1 MRGTERILFLKKK
14 NAMKTLSFWLLQTD
28 WNYKEEKGEKENM
41 KWNPTKHRWKH
52 WIHESTPLDKPVTHI
67 TRPAKGALDRTREE
81 DEAGDTGSIGWR
93 PLNED
98 ENSLEHPLPP
108 TTSTIPSPPI
118 AATKTVN
125 KIFTIHHIWNTSTCP
140 LSNNQ
145 KFTNNDF
152 KFREKQV
159 SDISLAPKTLN
170 ETKKIKFLIL
180 GITERTLKW
189 WKKSKKHKIEK
200 LKQKGW
206 QSWRK
211 RMNF

>member
-1 MRGTERILFLKKK
+1 
-14 NAMKTLSFWLLQTD
+14 
-28 WNYKEEKGEKENM
+28 M

-52 WIHESTPLDKPVTHI
+52 WIHDESTPLDKPVTHI

-125 KIFTIHHIWNTSTCP
+125 KDFHYTSLLKHKYLSIIHQSK
-140 LSNNQ
+140 S
-145 KFTNNDF
+145 TNNDF

-159 SDISLAPKTLN
+159 SDISLAPQTVN

-189 WKKSKKHKIEK
+189 WKKVKKPQNWKIKAKGVAELEK
-200 LKQKGW
+200 KNEFLR
-206 QSWRK
+206 RK
-211 RMNF
+211 